1 MGALDKLKPVLFHN
15 GTMRRVLAWA
25 LGDGVEAA
33 KKLEEGVPAGY
44 LEELVRELELS
55 GEDLRAVFGLPRATW
70 FRRRREGVLRPR
82 EAELVYRVARLWGL
96 ARSVFEGDEAAARC
110 WMKTPH
116 PELGGRAPLFAARLE
131 PAAREAEALLV
142 RALSGVGV

>member
-1 MGALDKLKPVLFHN
+1 MAVFDKLKLDLFHN
-15 GTMRRVLAWA
+15 ETMRRVLAWA

-33 KKLEEGVPAGY
+33 KKLEAGVPAGY

-55 GEDLRAVFGLPRATW
+55 GEDLQTVFGLPRATW
-70 FRRRREGVLRPR
+70 FRRRRMGVLRLR
-82 EAELVYRVARLWGL
+82 EAEIAYRVARLWGL
-96 ARSVFEGDEAAARC
+96 ARSVFDGDEAAARR

-116 PELGGRAPLFAARLE
+116 PELGGRTPLSAARLE

-142 RALSGVGV
+142 RALAGVGV